1 MFLLL
6 LLSPY
11 PVKRVVFTSSSLFNI
26 QLSLS
31 FEYYTTM
38 LWRLSSLALCAF
50 ILSVPVSAQSSAAA
64 ASAAPGVTPSAS
76 SGATATVPNTGTTLS
91 GSTTTSSS
99 AFNPSAPPDVY
110 LNVPQLSV
118 GRIEL
123 DVEELSADINLN
135 AQVANLVTI
144 NAGVMVSIETVNLTI
159 ADVDAQLELVVRLG
173 HLVDIVNRVFQSLDL
188 NPLLIDAL
196 NDVTSIV
203 TTVAGAVSGLLG
215 SITQSGT
222 TLNFLIDNLG
232 NIVQEVVG
240 AAGSTVSTIVGNYLQ
255 NMTFTGLE
263 QTLSNGLVQKTYE
276 YTPLNALVDILF
288 NTAGQ
293 VVSASV
299 IGTASATGAT
309 TTTSGAASAT
319 SSGALASTTS

>member
-1 MFLLL
+1 MLLRL
-6 LLSPY
+6 TSLTLFAFALAA
-11 PVKRVVFTSSSLFNI
+11 PVT
-26 QLSLS
+26 
-31 FEYYTTM
+31 
-38 LWRLSSLALCAF
+38 
-50 ILSVPVSAQSSAAA
+50 AQSSAAA
-64 ASAAPGVTPSAS
+64 SPGVTPSAVS
-76 SGATATVPNTGTTLS
+76 SATATAPNTGTTLS

-110 LNVPQLSV
+110 LNVPELSV
-118 GRIEL
+118 GEIQL
-123 DVEELSADINLN
+123 VVEQLSADINLN

-159 ADVDAQLELVVRLG
+159 TDVDAQLELVVRLG

-188 NPLLIDAL
+188 NPLLIDVL

-203 TTVAGAVSGLLG
+203 TTVAGVVSGLLG

-222 TLNFLIDNLG
+222 TLNFLVDNLG
-232 NIVQEVVG
+232 NIVQEVVDT
-240 AAGSTVSTIVGNYLQ
+240 AGNTVSSIVGNYLQ

-263 QTLSNGLVQKTYE
+263 QTLSNGLIQKTYE

-293 VVSASV
+293 VVTASV

-309 TTTSGAASAT
+309 SAT
-319 SSGALASTTS
+319 SAASSVATTTAATASTPS